1 MTAIAQLFDA
11 SVMIIDRMH
20 PNGKRELG
28 YLVRTAKYTSNYA
41 MISYLLQYPLFTY
54 KYACPPVYA
63 RILQLGNTK
72 EHKIFDGNTML
83 LELKDLSMNNT
94 MYTQQEHIRKMF
106 YKH

>member
-41 MISYLLQYPLFTY
+41 MVSYLL
-54 KYACPPVYA
+54 
-63 RILQLGNTK
+63 
-72 EHKIFDGNTML
+72 
-83 LELKDLSMNNT
+83 
-94 MYTQQEHIRKMF
+94 
-106 YKH
+106 